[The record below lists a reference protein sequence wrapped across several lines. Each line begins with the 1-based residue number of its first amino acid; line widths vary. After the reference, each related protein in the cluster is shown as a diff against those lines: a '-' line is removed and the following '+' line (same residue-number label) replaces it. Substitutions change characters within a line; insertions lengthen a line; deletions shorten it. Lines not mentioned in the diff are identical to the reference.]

1 MLESSRRSFVGK
13 LQRGQWPQGFALEE
27 ELVATGPAG
36 HPGHSVSPPHPETVD
51 LLKMETS
58 YSPHLCLPSIPYK
71 WLCRANCSAQEI
83 IPFGLIMVGRGIQK
97 HTQ

>member
-36 HPGHSVSPPHPETVD
+36 HPGHSVSPPDPETVG
-51 LLKMETS
+51 EG
-58 YSPHLCLPSIPYK
+58 LP
-71 WLCRANCSAQEI
+71 NAQLQSSVT
-83 IPFGLIMVGRGIQK
+83 P
-97 HTQ
+97 

>member
-36 HPGHSVSPPHPETVD
+36 HPGHSVSPPHSETVG
-51 LLKMETS
+51 EG
-58 YSPHLCLPSIPYK
+58 LP
-71 WLCRANCSAQEI
+71 NAQLQSSVT
-83 IPFGLIMVGRGIQK
+83 P
-97 HTQ
+97 

>member
-36 HPGHSVSPPHPETVD
+36 HPGHSVSPPHPETVG
-51 LLKMETS
+51 EG
-58 YSPHLCLPSIPYK
+58 LP
-71 WLCRANCSAQEI
+71 NAQLQSSVT
-83 IPFGLIMVGRGIQK
+83 P
-97 HTQ
+97 